1 MGIKKFIIKGRIKRW
16 IKSND
21 RHVCFKN
28 MDSALTALIIWNK
41 NDEIAYK
48 NMTEKLKKHKI
59 KYQEVCFSD
68 NKIEKDQKNI
78 ITSCKDFNFFGTPK
92 NKSVQDFLDTE
103 FDLLIDISLSSSI
116 YAQLIRSFSM
126 AHFKVGWAPVNT
138 DYFDMTIDISKK
150 PNSQYLVEQINHYL
164 NIIN

>member
-1 MGIKKFIIKGRIKRW
+1 MRLKKFIIKERIKRR
-16 IKSND
+16 IKSSD
-21 RHVCFKN
+21 RYVCFKN
-28 MDSALTALIIWNK
+28 MDTALTAGIIWDK

-48 NMTEKLKKHKI
+48 NMTEKLKKGKI
-59 KYQEVCFSD
+59 KYKGICLSYNKLDEGQENVV
-68 NKIEKDQKNI
+68 
-78 ITSCKDFNFFGTPK
+78 TSKDFNFFGTPK
-92 NKSVQDFLDTE
+92 NKSLQNFLDSD

-150 PNSQYLVEQINHYL
+150 PESQYLAEQINHYL